1 MIGGARYHTV
11 IPRPQ
16 PLELYVRMEARARLA
31 ASSVFLR
38 AKTSPWWTRQLEPR
52 KALGAYFFGRA
63 IYMDGLKF
71 PGAGRGANSCP
82 ELSLYVDT
90 EREPQPAEGR
100 VSQWELPICVFQL
113 RERKKAPPKSFSN
126 GKMGAPSRR
135 YPFLSSSEAMG
146 RGGGRKGLHDSGD
159 RGRGRA
165 G

>member
-1 MIGGARYHTV
+1 MIGGARYHAV

-16 PLELYVRMEARARLA
+16 PLELYIRLEAKARLA
-31 ASSVFLR
+31 ASLVFLR

-52 KALGAYFFGRA
+52 KALGAYFFGRT

-100 VSQWELPICVFQL
+100 VSQWELSIFVFRL
-113 RERKKAPPKSFSN
+113 RGRKKSAPEILLDRKNRRAFS
-126 GKMGAPSRR
+126 
-135 YPFLSSSEAMG
+135 
-146 RGGGRKGLHDSGD
+146 
-159 RGRGRA
+159 
-165 G
+165 

>member
-1 MIGGARYHTV
+1 MIGGARYHAV

-16 PLELYVRMEARARLA
+16 PLELYVRLEARARLA
-31 ASSVFLR
+31 ASLVFLR

-52 KALGAYFFGRA
+52 GALGAYFFGRT

-82 ELSLYVDT
+82 ELSLYVDA

-100 VSQWELPICVFQL
+100 VSQWELSIFVFRL
-113 RERKKAPPKSFSN
+113 RGREKAPPKSFLI
-126 GKMGAPSRR
+126 GKMDAPSRR